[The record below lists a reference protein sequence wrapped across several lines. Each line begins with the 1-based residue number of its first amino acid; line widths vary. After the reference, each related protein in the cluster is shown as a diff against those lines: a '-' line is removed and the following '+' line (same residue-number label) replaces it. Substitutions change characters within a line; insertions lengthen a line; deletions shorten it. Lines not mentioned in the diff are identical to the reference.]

1 MSSTTHEPP
10 VSLWKKGVQKL
21 RSMLSSG
28 AAAKRTFTSSEDY
41 WEQRYAEGGDSG
53 VGSYGKFRE
62 FQASFLNDFVAR
74 NGIRTVIELG
84 CGDGSQLELAEYPTY
99 TGCADRLFPGMKVV
113 LVVRHPVERM
123 WSALG
128 RHWTFSY
135 LPNVADVGQDLASM
149 LAFADRRLNDA
160 YGDYDRIHWKWSRVV
175 GTRLLTVRFDDFRR
189 DYARTMRR
197 ILEFIGVDS
206 DLDFF
211 ASKETNRAGVP
222 NRTKVNVEMPEYF
235 RFYLSRRYEE
245 RTRRFDERTG
255 GMVRDWVED
264 IERCVG
270 EGSQKWHQAYRLR
283 HALRYLPVHWAHR
296 LGDPLRMR
304 WKNAGLRCEASAS

>member
-1 MSSTTHEPP
+1 MTGPNFIGIGSQRCASTFLDHRLRAHPHVAMAPKEL
-10 VSLWKKGVQKL
+10 SFFNHGIYRHGVQQYL
-21 RSMLSSG
+21 EHFANAPEG
-28 AAAKRTFTSSEDY
+28 AVRGEIS
-41 WEQRYAEGGDSG
+41 
-53 VGSYGKFRE
+53 
-62 FQASFLNDFVAR
+62 
-74 NGIRTVIELG
+74 
-84 CGDGSQLELAEYPTY
+84 PTY
-99 TGCADRLFPGMKVV
+99 ALMRPSQIACADRLFPGMKVV

-135 LPNVADVGQDLASM
+135 LPNVADVGQDQAS
-149 LAFADRRLNDA
+149 LLVFADRRLNDA
-160 YGDYDRIHWKWSRVV
+160 YGDYDRIHRNWSRVV

-211 ASKETNRAGVP
+211 ASKETNQSGVP
-222 NRTKVNVEMPEYF
+222 NRSKVKVEMPEYF

-264 IERCVG
+264 MERHVG

-296 LGDPLRMR
+296 VGDPLRMR